1 MKEKRFALIGAGA
14 VGSHLAVAL
23 KKAGQQLVHI
33 ISRSASEGQTLAN
46 EVDAIYSKYPEDLID
61 GVTHIILTLPDHAI
75 NEVLPRLPK
84 QKSVIIH
91 TSGSFPMSD
100 LGMYGPDFGVL
111 YPLQSFSKD
120 FVPAWAEIP
129 FFLEASSKEIERDL
143 LELVGELGASGI
155 LLDSERR
162 MKLHLAAIFASN
174 FTNYMQGRA
183 QKLINEIGLS
193 DDLIRP
199 LAIETIRKSY
209 TLGAKDAQTG
219 PARRGDHDTIKKHLD
234 LLSCCAMDK
243 DLYRILSNAIRDEY
257 K

>member
-1 MKEKRFALIGAGA
+1 MKEKRFAFIGAGA
-14 VGSHLAVAL
+14 LGSHLTVAL
-23 KKAGQQLVHI
+23 KKTGQQVVQI
-33 ISRSASEGQTLAN
+33 ISRSAREGQALAN
-46 EVDAIYSKYPEDLID
+46 EVDAIYSKCPEDIID
-61 GVTHIILTLPDHAI
+61 SVTHIILTLPDQAI

-84 QKSVIIH
+84 RKSVIIH

-100 LGMYGPDFGVL
+100 LGMNGPDFGVL
-111 YPLQSFSKD
+111 YPLQTFSKD
-120 FVPAWAEIP
+120 FVPTWEKIP
-129 FFLEASSKEIERDL
+129 FFLEASSKEIESDL

-155 LLDSERR
+155 LLNSERR
-162 MKLHLAAIFASN
+162 KKLHLAAVFASN

-199 LAIETIRKSY
+199 LVVETIRKAY
-209 TLGAKDAQTG
+209 DLGAKDAQTG

-243 DLYRILSNAIRDEY
+243 DIYRILSNSISDEY